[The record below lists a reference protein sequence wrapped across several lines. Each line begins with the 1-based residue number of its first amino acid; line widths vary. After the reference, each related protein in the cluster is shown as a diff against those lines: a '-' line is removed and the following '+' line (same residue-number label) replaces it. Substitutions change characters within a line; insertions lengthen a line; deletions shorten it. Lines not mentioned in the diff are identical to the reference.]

1 MAARS
6 ETQTSLEGTPPVLIP
21 AERPE
26 RNPA

>member
-6 ETQTSLEGTPPVLIP
+6 ETQMSLEGTPPVLVP

-26 RNPA
+26 RYPA